1 MMEYIHLIIVFI
13 IVTQFIYYLEYTY
26 EYRDIFTFKYGLIV
40 FLVLLGGVTP
50 ILNVLFFTTLLWT
63 IVDVVSF
70 IKVIRR
76 WLTWE

>member
-1 MMEYIHLIIVFI
+1 MEYIHLIIVFI